1 MKNVYFGFALFFL
14 TLMGC
19 SEDNS
24 SSSTGAMVAFV
35 NNETNI
41 TQQDTKISVVFSKAV
56 AKAGQLV
63 LKVEPMQ
70 LEYGKDFVTAPQCTS
85 NTLILP
91 FEANATSVSFTFTKL
106 VDAIEGEV
114 KNVTFTIASVSDD
127 QVAISS
133 TSKSMQLHFNE
144 TPVLAKTFVAENG
157 GNTFPNS
164 LYVDLSSGIG
174 TAVNRVGWE
183 LGFASGADFRVILNS
198 GINGLAVK
206 QLNTTNIDEVQV
218 EDASVTTGNY
228 EPSSAN
234 YVDHPSGHLSGTAIA
249 EISAVDENNKV
260 YLVNLGQSIASTPA
274 TGTAAALTGT
284 ARGWKK
290 VRILRSGNGYK
301 LLYANIESTTH
312 NEIIIPK
319 SSDYNHSFYS
329 LISNTIVK
337 AEPLKNKW
345 DLLFMPY
352 VGYTLN
358 GSVNVSYFFAD
369 AVLTNHLNGTKAYV
383 VPTSEKTY
391 AEFTLDHVVASK
403 FNLDTAMERRAIGTN
418 WRVTYPAASVKTDR
432 FFVLKDAAGNIY
444 KIKFNAL
451 LSSNGSR
458 GTTTFEYVK
467 LN

>member
-1 MKNVYFGFALFFL
+1 MKKVYLGFVFFIL
-14 TLMGC
+14 TLMSC

-24 SSSTGAMVAFV
+24 SSSAGALVAFV

-41 TQQDTKISVVFSKAV
+41 TQKDTKISVVFSKAV

-70 LEYGKDFVTAPQCTS
+70 LEYGKDFVTTPQCIS

-106 VDAIEGEV
+106 VDAIEGEI

-174 TAVNRVGWE
+174 TTVNRVGWE
-183 LGFASGADFRVILNS
+183 LGFSSGTDFRVVLNP
-198 GINGLAVK
+198 GVNGLAVK
-206 QLNTTNIDEVQV
+206 QLTSTNIDEVQV
-218 EDASVTTGNY
+218 EDPMVTTGNY
-228 EPSSAN
+228 EPTSAK
-234 YVDHPSGHLSGTAIA
+234 YVDHPSGHLNGTAIA

-290 VRILRSGNGYK
+290 IRILRSGTNYK
-301 LLYANIESTTH
+301 LQYATIDATTH

-319 SSDYNHSFYS
+319 KAEFNHTFFS
-329 LISNTIVK
+329 LLTNTIVN

-345 DLLFMPY
+345 DLLFTPY

-358 GSVNVSYFFAD
+358 GSENVSYFFAD

-403 FNLDTAMERRAIGTN
+403 FDLENAIERRAIGTN
-418 WRVTYPAASVKTDR
+418 WRVTYPAASVKTDC

-444 KIKFNAL
+444 KLKFNGL
-451 LSSNGSR
+451 LSATGTR
-458 GTTTFEYVK
+458 GTTFFEYVK